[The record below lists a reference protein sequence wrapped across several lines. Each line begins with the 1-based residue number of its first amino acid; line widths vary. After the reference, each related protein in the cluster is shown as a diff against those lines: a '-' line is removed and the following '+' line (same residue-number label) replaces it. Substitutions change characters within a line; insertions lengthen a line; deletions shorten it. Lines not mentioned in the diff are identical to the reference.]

1 MEKMKDDLGK
11 DLVFDFIGDV
21 LEDNDIS
28 LSYLM
33 EEAVRNRTNLD
44 DLIKKMEK
52 VLSEEHLRLIE
63 MAKQERLDDNS
74 FDLPGMRRNQ
84 NQLILKSM
92 PLRVY
97 SAFTNDA
104 LENKKVKIIENN
116 GIYRIERLP
125 KSVRDFARRKLNI
138 VVKDSMLK
146 YSSKECGD
154 DSKISQLMN
163 DHPLFKLSMKLT
175 QEELEK
181 TALGKIKIS
190 YPAREK
196 LELEIYEISIGDGT
210 GREIAKELLYAA
222 CNESGQNFEVD
233 PYFIQGIN
241 NERRI
246 SIEESSAPN
255 RLMTYAVKYTKNK
268 LDYEKKNRSS
278 KIDKKC
284 EFLRRTFE
292 AQYKDTTDK
301 RSKYLATNENN
312 KNSALIN
319 QMTAR
324 LIDIEEKQNFRMEE
338 VNKERCIQMRPP
350 KCIMRITLEP
360 DESVD
365 KRVIIRDYK
374 EIIKRYELYNSRG
387 NFTEQKQF
395 GLVDFYSEE
404 KNGITRYIIVVD
416 KTWEFKL
423 EEYHKEDLK
432 AIKDNLYFYY
442 VGEDMKVRESS
453 KELYL

>member
-1 MEKMKDDLGK
+1 MEKMKYDLGK

-28 LSYLM
+28 HAYLM

-63 MAKQERLDDNS
+63 MAKQERVDYNS

-84 NQLILKSM
+84 SQLILKTM

-104 LENKKVKIIENN
+104 LENKKV
-116 GIYRIERLP
+116 
-125 KSVRDFARRKLNI
+125 
-138 VVKDSMLK
+138 
-146 YSSKECGD
+146 
-154 DSKISQLMN
+154 KISQLMN

-210 GREIAKELLYAA
+210 GREIVKELLYVA
-222 CNESGQNFEVD
+222 CNENGQNFEMD
-233 PYFIQGIN
+233 LYFIQGIN
-241 NERRI
+241 NKIRI
-246 SIEESSAPN
+246 SIEESSDPN

-278 KIDKKC
+278 NIDKKC

-360 DESVD
+360 DESIH
-365 KRVIIRDYK
+365 KRIMIHEY
-374 EIIKRYELYNSRG
+374 ENLIKHYELSNSRG
-387 NFTEQKQF
+387 NFKAQNMF

-404 KNGITRYIIVVD
+404 KDGSPRYIIVIDDVG
-416 KTWEFKL
+416 FKL
-423 EEYHKEDLK
+423 QYYHKEDLK
-432 AIKDNLYFYY
+432 SIYKNLYFYY
-442 VGEDMKVRESS
+442 VDEEMNV
-453 KELYL
+453 KEINKERYL